1 MSKWKLKPP
10 DSFPK
15 EYRQAVEHCVQ
26 DHLAFD
32 NPAPIPHSPTIFA
45 GYSLAEAEY
54 HADKFRCWR
63 WCIRQYPL
71 HDLHAIERDFNIKL
85 RRVCRHGLYELTVTI
100 QPKLS
105 LDPLLAALEKDS
117 SEDFAEIR

>member
-15 EYRQAVEHCVQ
+15 EYRLAVEHCM
-26 DHLAFD
+26 HGLTAFD
-32 NPAPIPHSPTIFA
+32 THQSAAIFA

-71 HDLHAIERDFNIKL
+71 HDLHTIERDFNIKL

-105 LDPLLAALEKDS
+105 NDPLLAALEKDS